1 MIGLNNTPTSRSKG
15 RRRFH
20 SGLLT
25 PSVVG
30 QYAMSLGTSSGYYSL
45 QALVLAS
52 VPGHNFSSLTSGDVI
67 GKAYAYIYNI
77 TNRKVQ
83 KKAMDLIYFGA
94 VGDSVFFQVGK
105 TLPVN
110 VNRWD
115 NIGLTMPEN
124 GDSMALSVM
133 IQLDGARPVGGWKQ
147 TWTATL

>member
-20 SGLLT
+20 SDLLT

-30 QYAMSLGTSSGYYSL
+30 QYAMSVSTTNGYYSL

-52 VPGHNFSSLTSGDVI
+52 VPGHNFSSLTSGDLI

-77 TNRKVQ
+77 TNREVQ
-83 KKAMDLIYFGA
+83 KSALDLIYFA
-94 VGDSVFFQVGK
+94 AIGDNVFFQVGK
-105 TLPVN
+105 ASPTH

-147 TWTATL
+147 TWTATF